1 MVHSLLKMI
10 VAFCA
15 LGLLALPAL
24 GATQVSNVLAKV
36 GGIPVT
42 RYELQREVQKVLPMQ
57 VSFHGGVSQ
66 EKMAAIQKEAM
77 ENLIERGLKLR
88 YALDKEIAVESKL
101 VDDRFNAIRSRYKT
115 EKDFEV
121 ALGGEGVADFRAS
134 IYRELLAQKVQEVV
148 VNQPAQAKVTD
159 QAVRSHYDKHVA
171 TFKRPKQFK
180 ASHILIKVDP
190 ASTAEEKAELEAK
203 AKDLAAQARQ
213 GEDFYNLAY
222 YNSDDRSKFV
232 GGALGT
238 FHEGQTVKEFEQA
251 LLAMKAGE
259 ISDPVKTLHGY
270 HIVKL
275 EEVNPSRQLS
285 FDEVKEK
292 IRAEQVEKAQE
303 ALVADWLNQLKGA
316 YTVERFDQ

>member
-1 MVHSLLKMI
+1 MIHSLLKI
-10 VAFCA
+10 AVAVCA
-15 LGLLALPAL
+15 AGLLAQPAF
-24 GATQVSNVLAKV
+24 GETAPANVLAKV

-57 VSFHGGVSQ
+57 VRFHGGVSQ
-66 EKMAAIQKEAM
+66 EKMAAIQTEAM

-101 VDDRFNAIRSRYKT
+101 VDDSFNAIRSRYKT
-115 EKDFEV
+115 AKEFET
-121 ALGGEGVADFRAS
+121 ALAGEGEADFRAS
-134 IYRELLAQKVQEVV
+134 LYRELLAKKVQDVV
-148 VNQPAQAKVTD
+148 VDQPAQATVTD
-159 QAVRSHYDKHVA
+159 QTVRAFYDKHLG

-190 ASTAEEKAELEAK
+190 ASSAEERAKLETKAKELAAK
-203 AKDLAAQARQ
+203 AKK

-251 LLAMKAGE
+251 LLAMKPGE

-270 HIVKL
+270 HIIKL
-275 EEVNPSRQLS
+275 EEVNPPRQLT

-292 IRAEQVEKAQE
+292 IRAEQVEKARE
-303 ALVADWLNQLKGA
+303 ALAADWLQQLKGA
-316 YTVERFDQ
+316 YTVERFER

>member
-1 MVHSLLKMI
+1 MIRPLTKLILAIGVICLL
-10 VAFCA
+10 VQ
-15 LGLLALPAL
+15 PAL
-24 GATQVSNVLAKV
+24 SAPQPPTVLAKV

-42 RYELQREVQKVLPMQ
+42 RYELQREVQKVLPLQ

-66 EKMAAIQKEAM
+66 EKIAAIQKEAM
-77 ENLIERGLKLR
+77 DNLIERGLKLR

-101 VDDRFNAIRSRYKT
+101 VDDNFNTIRGRYKT
-115 EKDFEV
+115 AKEFEA
-121 ALGGEGVADFRAS
+121 ALAGESVADFRAS
-134 IYRELLAQKVQEVV
+134 IYRELLAKRVQDVV
-148 VNQPAQAKVTD
+148 VNDPAKVNVTD
-159 QAVRSHYDKHVA
+159 QAVKSFYDKHVT

-190 ASTAEEKAELEAK
+190 ASSAEERAKLEAK
-203 AKDLAAQARQ
+203 AKDLAAKAKK

-232 GGALGT
+232 GGSLGT

-259 ISDPVKTLHGY
+259 ISEPVKTLHGY
-270 HIVKL
+270 HIIHL
-275 EEVNPSRQLS
+275 EEVNPPRQLT

-303 ALVADWLNQLKGA
+303 ALAVDWLKGLKGA

>member
-1 MVHSLLKMI
+1 MVRSLLKMT
-10 VAFCA
+10 VAVCTV
-15 LGLLALPAL
+15 GLLAQPVLAAAQTP
-24 GATQVSNVLAKV
+24 NVLAKV

-42 RYELQREVQKVLPMQ
+42 RYELQREVQKVLPLQ
-57 VSFHGGVSQ
+57 VSFHGGVSK
-66 EKMAAIQKEAM
+66 EKIAAIQQEAM
-77 ENLIERGLKLR
+77 DNLIERGLKLR
-88 YALDKEIAVESKL
+88 YALDKEIAIESKL
-101 VDDRFNAIRSRYKT
+101 VDDSFNAIQGRFKT
-115 EKDFEV
+115 PKEFEA
-121 ALGGEGVADFRAS
+121 ALAGESIADFRAS
-134 IYRELLAQKVQEVV
+134 IYRELLAKKVQDVV

-159 QAVRSHYDKHVA
+159 QAVRAYYDKNTA

-190 ASTAEEKAELEAK
+190 ASSAEEKAKLEAK
-203 AKDLAAQARQ
+203 AKELAAQAKK

-251 LLAMKAGE
+251 LLAMKAGD

-270 HIVKL
+270 HIIKL
-275 EEVNPSRQLS
+275 EEVNPPRQLT

-292 IRAEQVEKAQE
+292 IRTEQVEKAKE
-303 ALVADWLNQLKGA
+303 ALAADWLKQLKGA
-316 YTVERFDQ
+316 YSVERFDR

>member
-1 MVHSLLKMI
+1 MVQSLFKLA
-10 VAFCA
+10 VAVCA
-15 LGLLALPAL
+15 VGLLAQPVL
-24 GATQVSNVLAKV
+24 GATQAPNILAKV

-42 RYELQREVQKVLPMQ
+42 RYELQREVQKVLPLQ

-66 EKMAAIQKEAM
+66 EKIAAIQKKAM
-77 ENLIERGLKLR
+77 DNLLERGLKLR

-101 VDDRFNAIRSRYKT
+101 VDDSFNAIRGRYKT
-115 EKDFEV
+115 EKEFET
-121 ALGGEGVADFRAS
+121 ALAGEGEADFRAS
-134 IYRELLAQKVQEVV
+134 LYRELLAKKVQDVV
-148 VNQPAQAKVTD
+148 VNQPAQAKVTE
-159 QAVRSHYDKHVA
+159 QVVRSYYDQHVA

-180 ASHILIKVDP
+180 ASHILVKVDP
-190 ASTAEEKAELEAK
+190 ASTAEEKAKLEAK
-203 AKDLAAQARQ
+203 AKGLAAQAKQ

-259 ISDPVKTLHGY
+259 ISEPVKTLHGY
-270 HIVKL
+270 HIIKL
-275 EEVNPSRQLS
+275 EEVNPPRQLT
-285 FDEVKEK
+285 FDEIKEK

-303 ALVADWLNQLKGA
+303 VLAADWLKQLKSA

>member
-1 MVHSLLKMI
+1 MI
-10 VAFCA
+10 RPLTKLILAVGVI
-15 LGLLALPAL
+15 GLFVQPVLSAPQPP
-24 GATQVSNVLAKV
+24 TVLAKV

-42 RYELQREVQKVLPMQ
+42 RYELQREVQKVLPLQ

-66 EKMAAIQKEAM
+66 EKIAAIQKEAM
-77 ENLIERGLKLR
+77 DNLIERGLKLR

-101 VDDRFNAIRSRYKT
+101 VDDNFNTIRGRYKT
-115 EKDFEV
+115 AKEFEA
-121 ALGGEGVADFRAS
+121 ALAGESVADFRAS
-134 IYRELLAQKVQEVV
+134 IYRELLAKRVQDVV
-148 VNQPAQAKVTD
+148 VNDPAKVKVTD
-159 QAVRSHYDKHVA
+159 QAVKSFYDKHVT

-190 ASTAEEKAELEAK
+190 ASSAEERGKLEAK
-203 AKDLAAQARQ
+203 AKDLAAKAKK

-232 GGALGT
+232 GGSLGT

-259 ISDPVKTLHGY
+259 ISEPVKTLHGY
-270 HIVKL
+270 HIIHL
-275 EEVNPSRQLS
+275 EEVNPPRQLT

-303 ALVADWLNQLKGA
+303 ALAADWLKGLKGA